1 MILMLMTNQIHSF
14 SSKLKSNYNLISLL
28 ERYNDIETGVSKQLI
43 NELYLSNYQSP
54 SDESFQI
61 M

>member
-1 MILMLMTNQIHSF
+1 MTNQIHSF

-28 ERYNDIETGVSKQLI
+28 ERYNYIETGVSKQLI

>member
-1 MILMLMTNQIHSF
+1 MTNKIHSF
-14 SSKLKSNYNLISLL
+14 SSKSKSNYNLISLL